1 MNRLLALTS
10 AVALMASPAVALA
23 QTSATSPS
31 TSSSESSS
39 ATTGKM
45 SEALIKQKLER
56 EGYSN
61 IELKHESST
70 SGSGTSTPGTSA
82 ASSMPEY
89 TGTATKN
96 GKTVD
101 IEVNSEGQVTEK

>member
-23 QTSATSPS
+23 QTSTTSPS
-31 TSSSESSS
+31 TSES
-39 ATTGKM
+39 TMTGKV
-45 SEALIKQKLER
+45 SEALIKQKLEH

-61 IELKHESST
+61 IELKHESTT
-70 SGSGTSTPGTSA
+70 SGSGTSTPGTSE
-82 ASSMPEY
+82 ASKPEY
-89 TGTATKN
+89 TGTATKD

-101 IEVNSEGQVTEK
+101 IEVNKEGQVTEK

>member
-23 QTSATSPS
+23 QTNTTPP
-31 TSSSESSS
+31 SESSS
-39 ATTGKM
+39 TMTGKM

-56 EGYSN
+56 EGYSD
-61 IELKHESST
+61 IKLQHESAT
-70 SGSGTSTPGTSA
+70 SGSGTSTPGTA
-82 ASSMPEY
+82 EASKPEY

-101 IEVNSEGQVTEK
+101 IDVNSEGQVTEK